1 MRYDA
6 ICFDLDRTLCVST
19 QDPSDVLASAF
30 DRVGCD
36 PFCGY
41 GDLAAL
47 VPLVPDAT
55 TDLEFHEN
63 LFERAATDVGVD
75 PVLSR
80 PLAKAYLDAYDP
92 AAVAFRDGAESII
105 EHAQERSEAV
115 GLITNGSR
123 ETQTQKLETLGIT
136 DAFDAA
142 VFVDPDA
149 GVPPKP
155 DPIPFERALA
165 GLGTDPE
172 RTIHVGDTVYADV
185 AGANAAGMDSAW
197 LSPPVDA
204 DPIEETE
211 STHRPTY
218 EFSSLDGLSSVL

>member
-6 ICFDLDRTLCVST
+6 VCFDLDRTLCVST
-19 QDPSDVLASAF
+19 QDAEAVLASAF
-30 DRVGCD
+30 DRVGCE

-41 GDLAAL
+41 DDLSAL
-47 VPLVPDAT
+47 VPEVADAT
-55 TDLEFHEN
+55 TDLEFHRN
-63 LFERAATDVGVD
+63 LFERAATDAGVD
-75 PVLSR
+75 PAHSR
-80 PLAKAYLDAYDP
+80 PLAEAYLDASDP

-105 EHAQERSEAV
+105 ERARDRADAV

-123 ETQTQKLETLGIT
+123 ETQSQKLETLGIA
-136 DAFDAA
+136 DAFDES

-165 GLGTDPE
+165 GLGTEPE

-197 LSPPVDA
+197 LSPPAGA
-204 DPIEETE
+204 DQIEEAD

-218 EFSSLDGLSSVL
+218 EFASLDGLSSVL